1 MKAITTMDVISRFSK
16 LLNLYS
22 TLFCLIIFGMASS
35 VSARDFNGVNSLRSA
50 THLNGTD
57 KMASSSVVSEIASTS
72 VVSGTEEVASTS
84 IVSGTEEVASTSVV
98 SGTEEAASTSVVPAK
113 SISTYGHQVIQFHHH
128 CLARTTSSSP
138 CSKLQSASLF
148 LIHYQQSS
156 FRFLTAVVPGDYPFC
171 PIYVTGTEET
181 ASTVPL
187 SGQLYLL
194 HAPEEKRSDASPLQE
209 EINKIQE
216 NFCKTE
222 EQLPGM
228 SNVREIEKAI
238 TNSNYFLIF
247 LSKLLLKNRSSV
259 IDSILVKKNI
269 FDKLVIVLSD
279 LSTEEFKNLP
289 NANLLQ
295 AMYRDQEDTRVI
307 ENCYMEWPEVAKKVM
322 EILRNGRNRDQNPPT
337 TAPETHQNLQLPKI
351 LVYHERQEHD
361 FAKTIAEEILKIGK
375 YNVLRRGRHFIIG
388 KTKMWNIDHFIR
400 ICHKVVVIANKNFE
414 EGDWHRNFP
423 KIESTGDGIDHC
435 KIIFITVGNTI
446 LRDKKYSIYTSIK
459 YESATDSTEGMTRS
473 FKDELKDSIL
483 QPLQNH

>member
-1 MKAITTMDVISRFSK
+1 
-16 LLNLYS
+16 
-22 TLFCLIIFGMASS
+22 MASS
-35 VSARDFNGVNSLRSA
+35 
-50 THLNGTD
+50 
-57 KMASSSVVSEIASTS
+57 S

-84 IVSGTEEVASTSVV
+84 VVA
-98 SGTEEAASTSVVPAK
+98 AK

-148 LIHYQQSS
+148 LIHYRQSS

-222 EQLPGM
+222 EQLPGA

-337 TAPETHQNLQLPKI
+337 TAP
-351 LVYHERQEHD
+351 
-361 FAKTIAEEILKIGK
+361 GK
-375 YNVLRRGRHFIIG
+375 
-388 KTKMWNIDHFIR
+388 
-400 ICHKVVVIANKNFE
+400 
-414 EGDWHRNFP
+414 
-423 KIESTGDGIDHC
+423 
-435 KIIFITVGNTI
+435 
-446 LRDKKYSIYTSIK
+446 
-459 YESATDSTEGMTRS
+459 
-473 FKDELKDSIL
+473 
-483 QPLQNH
+483 